1 MNTLE
6 ILDDEES
13 YGLSDVEPEYNLLAI
28 REQARREGREY
39 RGLLS
44 GHLGDNNDGQDE
56 SVTEAIAR
64 TSVSRK
70 RAGRRAVDRGAKANG
85 G

>member
-1 MNTLE
+1 MNTIE

-13 YGLSDVEPEYNLLAI
+13 YGLSDVEPEYNLPAI

-39 RGLLS
+39 HGILS
-44 GHLGDNNDGQDE
+44 GHLGDSNDGQDE
-56 SVTEAIAR
+56 SVTKAIAR